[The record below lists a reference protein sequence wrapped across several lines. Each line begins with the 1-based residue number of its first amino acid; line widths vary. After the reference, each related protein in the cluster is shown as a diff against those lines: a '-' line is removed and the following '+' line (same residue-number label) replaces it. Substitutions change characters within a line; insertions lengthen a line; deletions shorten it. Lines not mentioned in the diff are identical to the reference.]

1 MLKKD
6 FYCSIIKKYKNL
18 NLKKKGMSVR
28 MEFFDKLGKKASEAY
43 KFTAD
48 KTGKLAKETKLK
60 FKMSELKSQI
70 EDLYVEIG
78 KKVYEK
84 HIREEEI
91 CIKKDLEEQCTK
103 IDVLAQEIESLQN
116 ETLELKDKKQCPKCY
131 KEVDKDDNYCKNC
144 GEKLEKQE
152 KEDKQEKDVKEVEI
166 LEDIEN
172 TNVEDDDGIEKSEA
186 EKLEN
191 ELNENKIDNEDSN
204 NEEKLDNQIDIN
216 ELQEENQEKT
226 NLEKTVEVESHVD
239 IEADEAENK

>member
-1 MLKKD
+1 
-6 FYCSIIKKYKNL
+6 
-18 NLKKKGMSVR
+18 

-84 HIREEEI
+84 HIREQDI

-116 ETLELKDKKQCPKCY
+116 ETLELRDKMQCPKCY
-131 KEVDKDDNYCKNC
+131 KEIDKNDNYCKNC

-152 KEDKQEKDVKEVEI
+152 EQKGEAREVEI
-166 LEDIEN
+166 LEDTEN
-172 TNVEDDDGIEKSEA
+172 RQVEEDNEIDKSEA

-191 ELNENKIDNEDSN
+191 ENSYSEEKIDN
-204 NEEKLDNQIDIN
+204 
-216 ELQEENQEKT
+216 
-226 NLEKTVEVESHVD
+226 
-239 IEADEAENK
+239 